1 MQSETK
7 QRAVKIAGPGGARRT
22 ILRSLVVLFVIA
34 ALAFGLTSIL
44 RTNLESAVLDGSVQG
59 ADLIG
64 TLGGQMPDLT
74 PRRMERGLSAAQ
86 IRRTDQALGHAQR
99 EGALTSLLVINASS
113 EIVYSPNHSLIGTVA
128 PPDPGISSALAD
140 HDSADRSMGSSNPL
154 DVAHGPALDAYVPVQ
169 RQGKIVGALD
179 LSQPLGPFT
188 ARVDSAQSG
197 YYLVIGGGGLLLWL
211 LSFPIARLAERNFEP
226 GRRRRLRELRLAIQQ
241 RKLEVHYQPIVQAHA
256 GRLVGVEALV
266 RWRRGSGLVPPDEFL
281 PLAESSGLIEPLT
294 AFVLDEAVKEAAAW
308 RRDGHPVFVAVN
320 VSAWSLLESR
330 LASEIEETLARH
342 SLPAHL
348 LHIEITETAVIEDES
363 HAIAV
368 LETIAA
374 SGVQV
379 SLDDFG
385 TGYSSMTRVG
395 RLPIT
400 ELKID
405 RSFVSDLTP
414 ARYPLVRSMI
424 DLAHVLGLRVV
435 AEGVEDH
442 ATLVILREMGCELV
456 QGFYFSRPLP
466 AAELK
471 GWRTVPPITSEE
483 SPELQIEA
491 NLDGYFTKV
500 TDGFQRCLGVSRE
513 ELTTVPYI
521 ELVHPDDREATAG
534 AAVALL
540 DEGAEIVHFE
550 NRLRGQDG
558 AWHRLLWSARS
569 DGRTIYAIAREL
581 SPPTMD
587 DKSSPSE
594 NPAPLQPVLG

>member
-1 MQSETK
+1 
-7 QRAVKIAGPGGARRT
+7 
-22 ILRSLVVLFVIA
+22 
-34 ALAFGLTSIL
+34 
-44 RTNLESAVLDGSVQG
+44 
-59 ADLIG
+59 
-64 TLGGQMPDLT
+64 
-74 PRRMERGLSAAQ
+74 
-86 IRRTDQALGHAQR
+86 
-99 EGALTSLLVINASS
+99 
-113 EIVYSPNHSLIGTVA
+113 
-128 PPDPGISSALAD
+128 
-140 HDSADRSMGSSNPL
+140 
-154 DVAHGPALDAYVPVQ
+154 
-169 RQGKIVGALD
+169 
-179 LSQPLGPFT
+179 
-188 ARVDSAQSG
+188 
-197 YYLVIGGGGLLLWL
+197 
-211 LSFPIARLAERNFEP
+211 
-226 GRRRRLRELRLAIQQ
+226 
-241 RKLEVHYQPIVQAHA
+241 
-256 GRLVGVEALV
+256 
-266 RWRRGSGLVPPDEFL
+266 
-281 PLAESSGLIEPLT
+281 
-294 AFVLDEAVKEAAAW
+294 
-308 RRDGHPVFVAVN
+308 
-320 VSAWSLLESR
+320 
-330 LASEIEETLARH
+330 SEIEETLARH
-342 SLPAHL
+342 SVPAHL
-348 LHIEITETAVIEDES
+348 LHIEITETSVIEDES

-374 SGVQV
+374 SGVQI

-414 ARYPLVRSMI
+414 ARHPLVKSMI
-424 DLAHVLGLRVV
+424 DLAHALGLRVV

-500 TDGFQRCLGVSRE
+500 TDGFQRCLGLSRE

-521 ELVHPDDREATAG
+521 ELVHPDDVETTAG
-534 AAVALL
+534 AAFALL

-550 NRLRGQDG
+550 NRFRGQNG

-581 SPPTMD
+581 RPPTRD
-587 DKSSPSE
+587 DNSSPAE
-594 NPAPLQPVLG
+594 NPAPLEPVAG